1 MNETKALEI
10 DPMSNTLNKSSLIER
25 CKKEEKFNK
34 QYQHVKKQYPE
45 SSGHVFSI
53 ITEEK

>member
-45 SSGHVFSI
+45 SSGHVLSI